1 MYGLDISNVQAKIDL
16 TKGNFDFCICKLTE
30 GKTLLDKSVGRFL
43 ETLTAVNKRIGLYH
57 FCRPDINRTE
67 ELMRSEAYFY
77 VDCLNKYDMVGRA
90 LLVCDWESNQAA
102 IREDLLQVFM
112 DTVYVETGVRPFIY
126 ANISMFRNINTF
138 MKTHMPGRWAASWP
152 SAYNGLTCG
161 ARLPGVGEVTTG
173 ESYEIWQY
181 TSHGQFPEYNGR
193 VDLDYT
199 KMTPEEWDKACHP
212 DMASEAGGIEKYSID
227 MQWAISHGL
236 FLGHSDGTFRP
247 DEPLTRSQSATV
259 LRRFYHM
266 INTEEFNTPE

>member
-16 TKGNFDFCICKLTE
+16 TKDNFDFCICKLTE

-43 ETLTAVNKRIGLYH
+43 ETLTAMNKRIGLYH

-90 LLVCDWESNQAA
+90 LLVCDWESSQAA

-126 ANISMFRNINTF
+126 CNMSMLRKHLEYIRE
-138 MKTHMPGRWAASWP
+138 HSIARWIASWP
-152 SAYNGLTCG
+152 SAYNDSTCG
-161 ARLPGVGEVTTG
+161 VRLPGVGEVTTG

-181 TSHGQFPEYNGR
+181 TSNGKFPGYNGR

-199 KMTPEEWDKACHP
+199 KLTPYEWDVYCNP
-212 DMASEAGGIEKYSID
+212 DAIPEREVLSED
-227 MQWAISHGL
+227 MMWAVSSGL
-236 FLGHSDGTFRP
+236 FQGFADGTFRP
-247 DEPLTRSQSATV
+247 DDPLTRSQSATI